1 MCRGKTVLDL
11 GSGCGASAI
20 AAKLSGAGHVV
31 ANDIDTGMC
40 LLLFL
45 LIVTSFSFPCLV
57 RNFLSLKHFN
67 GGSCPVNEK
76 QTCTFFVV
84 SNMVR
89 IM

>member
-1 MCRGKTVLDL
+1 MAKSYLVPSVCRLLLDNPGVCRGKTVLDL

-45 LIVTSFSFPCLV
+45 LIVTSFFFP
-57 RNFLSLKHFN
+57 
-67 GGSCPVNEK
+67 
-76 QTCTFFVV
+76 V
-84 SNMVR
+84 SGP
-89 IM
+89 